1 MAKRKKFKFFVII
14 IVFVIILLRCY
25 VGASNILFEK
35 GESQFEA
42 AMSTAVYEALSLELI
57 DSVKFSDVFNI
68 YYNDNKEIT
77 FISTDS
83 YKINYLA
90 QSLAK
95 KTCDYFTDYCAKG
108 VDIPLGAFSGIKM
121 LSGVGKTV
129 NVKLINVVSVK
140 CEFISSFESAGI
152 NQTRQTLYLQVTPDL
167 TVISLGRKRNFTQSM
182 SVLVYDNLIVGKVP
196 ATYLNAQVIGKSE

>member
-1 MAKRKKFKFFVII
+1 MAKRKKFKFFVIT
-14 IVFVIILLRCY
+14 IILIAILIKSY
-25 VGASNILFEK
+25 ISASNILFEK

-42 AMSTAVYEALSLELI
+42 AMSTAVYEALSLEI
-57 DSVKFSDVFNI
+57 VDSVKFSDVFTI
-68 YYNDNKEIT
+68 YYNNNKEIT

-90 QSLAK
+90 QSLAQN
-95 KTCDYFTDYCAKG
+95 TCAYFEDYCAKG
-108 VDIPLGAFSGIKM
+108 VDIPLGAFTGIKM

-167 TVISLGRKRNFTQSM
+167 TVISLGRKRYFTQSI

-196 ATYLNAQVIGKSE
+196 NTYLNAQVIGKSE